1 MELTMSIRSLTMSLI
16 FLLLFCPAI
25 TWSETVTLVADEWPP
40 FNATPDASEE
50 GFLVDVAR
58 AVYAKEGI
66 QVSYTLVPRRRAIE
80 LTRIGTYN
88 GLIGASK
95 TDAPDF
101 IFPSEELARN
111 VIAFYVRK
119 DFSWLFNQR
128 RDVENVSLGVIAG
141 YDYRK
146 CLLDYIA
153 VHKNE
158 PRKIQVM
165 TGQQP
170 LQRNILKLLNHRI
183 DAIVDNEAVII
194 NIARRMGVI
203 DKIKPAGYGSEIA
216 YIYIAFSPQRV
227 DSPRYAR
234 VLSDGIARLRMNG
247 QLAKILSK
255 YGLKDWK

>member
-1 MELTMSIRSLTMSLI
+1 MSVIVL
-16 FLLLFCPAI
+16 FLFCPAI

-40 FNATPDASEE
+40 FNATPDSSEE

-58 AVYAKEGI
+58 AVFKKNGI
-66 QVSYTLVPRRRAIE
+66 QVSYKLIPWRRAVE
-80 LTRIGTYN
+80 LTRMGTYN

-101 IFPSEELARN
+101 IFPSEEFSRN
-111 VIAFYVRK
+111 VLAFYVRK
-119 DFSWLFNQR
+119 DSSWLFNR
-128 RDVENVSLGVIAG
+128 KRDVENVALGVIAG

-146 CLLDYIA
+146 WLLDYIE

-170 LQRNILKLLNHRI
+170 LERNILKLLHNRI
-183 DAIVDNEAVII
+183 DAIVDNEAVIL
-194 NIARRMGVI
+194 NVARRMGVN
-203 DKIKPAGYGSEIA
+203 DQIKLAGYGSEIA
-216 YIYIAFSPQRV
+216 YIYIAFSPKHA
-227 DSPRYAR
+227 DSRRYAQL
-234 VLSDGIARLRMNG
+234 LSEGLVQLRLNG
-247 QLAKILSK
+247 QFAKILSQ

>member
-1 MELTMSIRSLTMSLI
+1 MSIRSLTMSVI
-16 FLLLFCPAI
+16 CLLLFCPAI
-25 TWSETVTLVADEWPP
+25 TWSETITLVADEWPP
-40 FNATPDASEE
+40 FNATPGASEE

-58 AVYAKEGI
+58 AVFTENGI
-66 QVSYTLVPRRRAIE
+66 QVSYKLIPWRRAVE

-119 DFSWLFNQR
+119 DSSWLFNQQG
-128 RDVENVSLGVIAG
+128 DVENVSLGVIAG
-141 YDYRK
+141 YDYRQW
-146 CLLDYIA
+146 LLDYIE

-170 LQRNILKLLNHRI
+170 LQRNILKLLSNRI

-216 YIYIAFSPQRV
+216 YIYIAFSPQHV
-227 DSPRYAR
+227 DSQRYAR
-234 VLSDGIARLRMNG
+234 LMSEGIAQLRING

-255 YGLKDWK
+255 YGLEDWK